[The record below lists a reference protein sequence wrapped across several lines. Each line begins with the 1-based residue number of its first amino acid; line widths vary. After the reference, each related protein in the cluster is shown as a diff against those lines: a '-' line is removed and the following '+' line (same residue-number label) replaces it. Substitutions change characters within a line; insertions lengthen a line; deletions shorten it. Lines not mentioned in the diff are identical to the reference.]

1 MSSRWIAAARAA
13 FVVCT
18 ALISVSAF
26 ARTTNDQAAA
36 PVSQDPAVV
45 TPKPAVPLTPATMTY
60 RATITLGLQTREMT
74 VTTEIK
80 DDPGGWLITDTAVT
94 PATATAQRGTVTD
107 SVLVE
112 KTTLLLKKRTV
123 TQDPNRI
130 EYEIKDGKAIGQV
143 LVMGETRP
151 FSVDLGGDL
160 FNDAAGIYQT
170 LATLPFA
177 PGYRIAFRTFDVQ
190 VQRVRTVQLQL
201 LGTESVTVPAGT
213 FDAFKIELSTADDGA
228 KTTVW
233 VVKDS
238 RKVAKIVGVRPQ
250 LQGAT
255 LTSEL
260 LK

>member
-1 MSSRWIAAARAA
+1 MTSRRFAVARAA
-13 FVVCT
+13 FVACS
-18 ALISVSAF
+18 ALIAASAF
-26 ARTTNDQAAA
+26 AQTAGEQAASPA
-36 PVSQDPAVV
+36 SQDPAVV

-60 RATITLGLQTREMT
+60 RATIALGAQTREMT

-80 DDPGGWLITDTAVT
+80 ADPDGWVITETAAPPASAAAPAGSVVDT
-94 PATATAQRGTVTD
+94 
-107 SVLVE
+107 VLVD
-112 KTTLLLKKRTV
+112 KTTLLLKKRTF
-123 TQDPNRI
+123 TQEPNRI
-130 EYEIKDGKAIGQV
+130 DYEIKDGKATGQF
-143 LVMGETRP
+143 LVNGQTRP
-151 FSVDLGGDL
+151 FSVDLGGEL

-190 VQRVRTVQLQL
+190 VQRVRTVQLQF
-201 LGTESVTVPAGT
+201 LGTEQVTVPAGT
-213 FDAFKIELSTADDGA
+213 FDTFKIELSTADDGA

>member
-1 MSSRWIAAARAA
+1 MSSCRFAALLATVLVLLAIAPPS
-13 FVVCT
+13 T
-18 ALISVSAF
+18 SA
-26 ARTTNDQAAA
+26 QAPAGQA
-36 PVSQDPAVV
+36 PAGQEPAVV
-45 TPKPAVPLTPATMTY
+45 TPKPAVRLAAGIMTY
-60 RATITLGLQTREMT
+60 RATVALGGQTREMA

-80 DDPGGWLITDTAVT
+80 DDPDGWLIIDTATT
-94 PATATAQRGTVTD
+94 PASETTPRGTVVDT
-107 SVLVE
+107 VLVD
-112 KTTLLLKKRTV
+112 KTTLQLKRRTL
-123 TQDPNRI
+123 TQEPNRI
-130 EYEIKDGKAIGQV
+130 DYEIKDGKAAGQF
-143 LVMGETRP
+143 LVNGQPRP
-151 FSVDLGGDL
+151 FSVDLGGEL

-190 VQRVRTVQLQL
+190 GQRVRIVQLQV
-201 LGTESVTVPAGT
+201 LGSESVTVPAGT
-213 FDAFKIELSTADDGA
+213 FDAFKIGLSTSDDGA
-228 KTTVW
+228 TTTVW

>member
-1 MSSRWIAAARAA
+1 MSSLRFAVGRAA
-13 FVVCT
+13 FVAC
-18 ALISVSAF
+18 SAVIV
-26 ARTTNDQAAA
+26 AVAPAQAANGQA
-36 PVSQDPAVV
+36 ASPASQDPVVV

-60 RATITLGLQTREMT
+60 RATIALGTQTREMT

-80 DDPGGWLITDTAVT
+80 ADPDGWVITETAAASASGAA
-94 PATATAQRGTVTD
+94 PARSVVD
-107 SVLVE
+107 SVLVD
-112 KTTLLLKKRTV
+112 KATLQLRRRTL
-123 TQDPNRI
+123 TQEPNRI
-130 EYEIKDGKAIGQV
+130 DYEIKDGKATGQF
-143 LVMGETRP
+143 LVNGQTRP
-151 FSVDLGGDL
+151 FSVDLGGEL

-170 LATLPFA
+170 IATLPFA
-177 PGYRIAFRTFDVQ
+177 PGYQIAFRTFDVQ
-190 VQRVRTVQLQL
+190 LQRVRTVQLQL
-201 LGTESVTVPAGT
+201 LGTEQVAVPAGT
-213 FDAFKIELSTADDGA
+213 FDAFKVELTTADDGA

>member
-1 MSSRWIAAARAA
+1 MLVRRFAESFAAVLALLAIA
-13 FVVCT
+13 
-18 ALISVSAF
+18 SVSTSA
-26 ARTTNDQAAA
+26 QAPAGLA
-36 PVSQDPAVV
+36 PAIPDLAVV
-45 TPKPAVPLTPATMTY
+45 TPKPAMPLVPGTMTY
-60 RATITLGLQTREMT
+60 RATIAFGGQSREMA

-80 DDPGGWLITDTAVT
+80 DDPDGWLITDTATT
-94 PATATAQRGTVTD
+94 PASETTPRGMVVD
-107 SVLVE
+107 RVLVD
-112 KTTLLLKKRTV
+112 KATLQLKKRTL

-130 EYEIKDGKAIGQV
+130 DYEIRDGKATGQF
-143 LVMGETRP
+143 LVSGQARP
-151 FSVDLGGDL
+151 FSVDLGGEL

-190 VQRVRTVQLQL
+190 AQRVRVVQLQA
-201 LGTESVTVPAGT
+201 LGSEPVTVPAGT
-213 FDAFKIELSTADDGA
+213 FDTFKVEMWTVDDGA

-238 RKVAKIVGVRPQ
+238 RKVARIVGVRPQ